1 MTTTWPA
8 PNNPFCAIR
17 SAATDR
23 PLVHISR
30 HIGVS
35 THVSRE
41 HH

>member
-8 PNNPFCAIR
+8 PNNPFCAI
-17 SAATDR
+17 AATDW
-23 PLVHISR
+23 PLVHISS